1 MNQEIIGNTV
11 VITPSEGYTL
21 AFRGDSSDMT
31 YAEIS
36 RNKNRALD
44 DIIEVK
50 LTNLPTYVPNYEK
63 SLTQETNLDEIK
75 KYIILQTKNLLEE
88 FLDDNPIL
96 FEGRYYNVSSNA
108 QGHLASVIKAAESAQ
123 ELGIPY
129 TPMWNAVGYQREYY
143 SLKTLKTLFI
153 EIQKYVLQFVVQ
165 QQEMEL
171 QILSFKN
178 KEELLNFNIIY
189 NKED

>member
-21 AFRGDSSDMT
+21 AFRGDPSNMT

-50 LTNLPTYVPNYEK
+50 LTNLPIYVPNYEK

-88 FLDDNPIL
+88 FLGDNPIL
-96 FEGRYYNVSSNA
+96 FEGQYYNVSSNA

-129 TPMWNAVGYQREYY
+129 TPMWNAVGHQREYY
-143 SLKTLKTLFI
+143 SLETLKTLFI
-153 EIQKYVLQFVVQ
+153 EIQKYIFQFIIQ
-165 QQEMEL
+165 QQQMEL
-171 QILSFKN
+171 QILSLKD